1 MKEKKSSFRDK
12 VVGNVHKQKESRK
25 GVGYLNIPQG
35 FSLMTLE
42 DGLKT
47 LRLDIIPYIVSDPHH
62 LDRDDERDIATV
74 GSEWY
79 RKAIKV
85 HNELGP
91 SGNESIICPT
101 TFGKKC
107 PICEYRVKRIK
118 EGAHKDEFKLLYP
131 KERSLY
137 NVIPIGSEKLDEKI
151 YLWNMSDY
159 LFQSALNDE
168 LLDNPDNGIFP
179 DLDEGKTLVLKLKW
193 KAIGDNSYPE
203 VKDITFED
211 REAYDKG
218 ILDDVADLDTVLK
231 VLSYNEIAALFFGE
245 EDGGSLK
252 EAGDDDDDDPKE
264 TRRSHKEE
272 KEEPE
277 ESHSKYRRGG
287 AAKEEEEKEEEK
299 EPPTRSRRSAPAE
312 EKEEPPVRNR
322 RSAPVEEKEEE
333 KEPPRRVSRG
343 AAKEEPETKGD
354 GKCPAGY
361 KFGVDFEKY
370 KACDTCKVY
379 DDCFEASKK

>member
-1 MKEKKSSFRDK
+1 
-12 VVGNVHKQKESRK
+12 
-25 GVGYLNIPQG
+25 
-35 FSLMTLE
+35 MTLE

-62 LDRDDERDIATV
+62 LDRDDEKDIATV
-74 GSEWY
+74 GTEWY
-79 RKAIKV
+79 RKAFKV

-91 SGNESIICPT
+91 TGNESIICPT

-137 NVIPIGSEKLDEKI
+137 NVIPIDSEKLEEKI

-159 LFQSALNDE
+159 LFQGALNDE
-168 LLDNPDNGIFP
+168 LIDNPENGIFP
-179 DLDEGKTLVLKLKW
+179 DLAEGKTLVLKLKW

-211 REAYDKG
+211 REPYDAG
-218 ILDDVADLDTVLK
+218 ILDEVADLDTVLK

-245 EDGGSLK
+245 EDAGSLHDPK
-252 EAGDDDDDDPKE
+252 DDDEDEPKE
-264 TRRSHKEE
+264 TRRSHRAE

-277 ESHSKYRRGG
+277 EPRSKYRRGG
-287 AAKEEEEKEEEK
+287 EVKEEPKEEEK
-299 EPPTRSRRSAPAE
+299 EPPARSRRTPVE
-312 EKEEPPVRNR
+312 EEPATRSR

-343 AAKEEPETKGD
+343 ATKEESETKGD

-361 KFGVDFEKY
+361 KFGTDFEKY

>member
-47 LRLDIIPYIVSDPHH
+47 LRLDIIPYVVSDPHH

-79 RKAIKV
+79 RKAFKV
-85 HNELGP
+85 HNELGAT
-91 SGNESIICPT
+91 GNESVICPT

-118 EGAHKDEFKLLYP
+118 EGASKDEYKLLYP

-137 NVIPIGSEKLDEKI
+137 NVIPIGSEKLDEKLYI
-151 YLWNMSDY
+151 WNMSDY

-168 LLDNPDNGIFP
+168 LLDNPENGIFP
-179 DLDEGKTLVLKLKW
+179 DLNEGKTLVLKLKW

-211 REAYDKG
+211 RQPYEEA

-231 VLSYNEIAALFFGE
+231 VLSYSEIAALFFGE
-245 EDGGSLK
+245 EDAGSLK
-252 EAGDDDDDDPKE
+252 ESKGDDDDEPKE
-264 TRRSHKEE
+264 LRRRSEPAEEKDE
-272 KEEPE
+272 KEEAPT
-277 ESHSKYRRGG
+277 SKYRRG
-287 AAKEEEEKEEEK
+287 APKEEPKEEETPPRRRRSEPVEEEEKE
-299 EPPTRSRRSAPAE
+299 
-312 EKEEPPVRNR
+312 KEEPPRRR
-322 RSAPVEEKEEE
+322 RSEPVEEEA
-333 KEPPRRVSRG
+333 PPARKVSRG
-343 AAKEEPETKGD
+343 EKEIEPSTD
-354 GKCPAGY
+354 GKCPF
-361 KFGVDFEKY
+361 KHVFGKDFEKF
-370 KACDTCKVY
+370 KDCDTCNKY
-379 DDCFEASKK
+379 DDCFDASKK

>member
-12 VVGNVHKQKESRK
+12 VVGNVRHQKESRK

-62 LDRDDERDIATV
+62 LDRDEEKDIATV
-74 GSEWY
+74 GTEWY
-79 RKAIKV
+79 RKAFKV

-91 SGNESIICPT
+91 TGNESVVCPT

-137 NVIPIGSEKLDEKI
+137 NVIPIGSEKLEEKL
-151 YLWNMSDY
+151 YLWNMSDF

-168 LLDNPDNGIFP
+168 LLDNPENGIFP
-179 DLDEGKTLVLKLKW
+179 DLAEGKTLVLKLKW

-211 REAYDKG
+211 RDPYDKG

-245 EDGGSLK
+245 EDAGSLK
-252 EAGDDDDDDPKE
+252 EPKDDDEDDEPKE
-264 TRRSHKEE
+264 RRRRSEPAEE
-272 KEEPE
+272 AEEPRN
-277 ESHSKYRRGG
+277 KYRRGG
-287 AAKEEEEKEEEK
+287 
-299 EPPTRSRRSAPAE
+299 APAE
-312 EKEEPPVRNR
+312 EKEEEAPPARSR
-322 RSAPVEEKEEE
+322 RSAPVEEEEE
-333 KEPPRRVSRG
+333 APPARSRRSEPVEEEAPPARRVSRG

-361 KFGVDFEKY
+361 KFGTDFEKY